1 MYFWQNLPTYH
12 TVTRPTSTFCWRGGQ
27 RSVPNFEK
35 EVEGGEGGEGGGVRK
50 KMSAWGDLSSSR
62 HGYLSGGLLCFL
74 SKKRLL
80 KIKYGFESSISNV
93 DLGQC

>member
-35 EVEGGEGGEGGGVRK
+35 EVEGGEGGEGGGGQK
-50 KMSAWGDLSSSR
+50 ENECL
-62 HGYLSGGLLCFL
+62 GGL
-74 SKKRLL
+74 K
-80 KIKYGFESSISNV
+80 
-93 DLGQC
+93 